1 METYLIFLLFL
12 FLMFSSMKWCQ
23 IVESRQFET
32 SKTYYIRHFYGK
44 CVKYDEARQVLVYGR
59 LCRQKFEWQGG
70 ARLIHIPTKKCVT
83 VNATS
88 DGSFL
93 SLSSQCSGTN
103 SLFQYDES
111 NRVIRHLFTNKYFHP
126 ETGVAEP
133 VNNTAIVLRSGCDV
147 DTNKFYFRK
156 RAYYII
162 RHFGGLCLVYN
173 SGENLIRLMNP
184 FACDRFEYVNNYH
197 LRHVETG
204 KCVIFS
210 SSYMRLTD
218 DCESQETIYILNQFS
233 LLQQGASNC
242 IHPLNGALHPPN
254 GNLLHLYSN
263 GCADEDRLRFF
274 FHDDKGILMPSLF
287 VYLTIPY
294 SLCLAM

>member
-1 METYLIFLLFL
+1 METYLILLIFYSL
-12 FLMFSSMKWCQ
+12 LVSYLIRCK
-23 IVESRQFET
+23 IVESRKFEV
-32 SKTYYIRHFYGK
+32 KENYYIRHFNGK
-44 CVKYDEARQVLVYGR
+44 CVEYDETRRVLVYGK
-59 LCRQKFEWQGG
+59 LCREKFEWQGG
-70 ARLIHIPTKKCVT
+70 VRLFHMPTRQCIT

-93 SLSSQCSGTN
+93 SLSSQCVGTN
-103 SLFQYDES
+103 SLFLYDQS
-111 NRVIRHLFTNKYFHP
+111 NRVIKHLFSNKCLHP

-133 VNNTAIVLRSGCDV
+133 VNNTAIVLKSGCDV

-156 RAYYII
+156 KAYYII
-162 RHFGGLCLVYN
+162 RHFGGLCWVYN
-173 SGENLIRLMNP
+173 SGENLIKLRDL

-233 LLQQGASNC
+233 LLQQGANNC

-254 GNLLHLYSN
+254 GNLLHLYNN

-274 FHDDKGILMPSLF
+274 FHDDKGILMPFYF
-287 VYLTIPY
+287 VYLTIPN
-294 SLCLAM
+294 SLR